1 MILDPSPDGRW
12 MHGLSESPFYVKRDH
27 AQPFGEMKVLT
38 HFFHCLREKEQIEKK
53 CNQTVK
59 ILNQKNN
66 NRTER
71 EKKLHSDNETSD
83 RTLAILTGVQDFLA
97 AHCTHPT
104 LVCTLLTVD
113 TRLHE
118 CLFAYSACLLV
129 RLHFPA
135 PQKTVFTPNA
145 TSTPEKPQK
154 VEQTNKHRQTKL

>member
-71 EKKLHSDNETSD
+71 EKNFIQTMKLQTERWRYSLVS
-83 RTLAILTGVQDFLA
+83 RIFLPHIA
-97 AHCTHPT
+97 HTPRLYAHC
-104 LVCTLLTVD
+104 
-113 TRLHE
+113 
-118 CLFAYSACLLV
+118 
-129 RLHFPA
+129 
-135 PQKTVFTPNA
+135 
-145 TSTPEKPQK
+145 
-154 VEQTNKHRQTKL
+154 